1 MTTEEIC
8 ILVEDMKQQDIIEVL
23 QSCFN
28 VLDMEDKKVKETVQ
42 MALEYVK
49 DWREFVPESDLD
61 RYEERIAEDAI
72 DAAEDMDDA
81 FDRKFDR

>member
-1 MTTEEIC
+1 M
-8 ILVEDMKQQDIIEVL
+8 VEDMKQDGLVEVL
-23 QSCFN
+23 KSCLDM
-28 VLDMEDKKVKETVQ
+28 LDMEDKRVKEAVQ

-72 DAAEDMDDA
+72 DATEDMDDA